1 MTDLSA
7 TAVAEPRVT
16 LLGRRFDRL
25 RVKLFLAIAGAN
37 AVVAIVAYLLFALS
51 FERGFID
58 YLHRGDVAKLD
69 ALITS
74 LALDYDRQGGWDA
87 IVNDR
92 TGWAERS
99 RKTLDLPP
107 RPDDDARRSS
117 VAPASPREF
126 PLTIDPRLM
135 LFDAERRLLIGRH
148 ERAGD
153 AILKPIIAR
162 GDTVGY
168 LGYLQRTWLFESVAR
183 MSSVQQHGSF
193 AAIGLGMLGAAL
205 LLGAGLAQWLT
216 RRIRALATTTAALI
230 QGNYDVRLAARGHDE
245 LDQLARDFNKLAATL
260 AATRRARSQWVADI
274 AHELRTPLSVLR
286 GEIEALQDGIRPL
299 NPDSVTSLAHEVER
313 LGRLVDD
320 LHLLSMSDLGALTYH
335 NEAVDIAEVIDD
347 VVNSHRRAIEERGL
361 QIEAKLQKG
370 IVLADAARL
379 AQVFGN
385 LMQNTIRYTDAGGR
399 LAISMQST
407 DDKII
412 VHWEDSS
419 PGVADSELAR
429 LTDRLYRV
437 DGSRS
442 RAGGGSGLG
451 LAIAK
456 AIVGAHHGSMTARP
470 SALGGLWWQLEF
482 PRHG

>member
-7 TAVAEPRVT
+7 TTVAEPSAP

-37 AVVAIVAYLLFALS
+37 AVLAIVAYLLFALS

-69 ALITS
+69 ALVAS
-74 LALDYDRQGGWDA
+74 LAQDYERQGSWDA

-92 TGWAERS
+92 DNWAERS
-99 RKTLDLPP
+99 REALNLPA
-107 RPDDDARRSS
+107 RPDDHTNRAA
-117 VAPASPREF
+117 VTPASPREF

-135 LFDAERRLLIGRH
+135 LFDAERRLLIGRP
-148 ERAGD
+148 ERADD
-153 AILKPIIAR
+153 AAMKPIIAH
-162 GDTVGY
+162 GNTVGY

-183 MSSVQQHGSF
+183 ISSAQQHGSF

-216 RRIRALATTTAALI
+216 KRIRALATATAALI
-230 QGNYDVRLAARGHDE
+230 QGNYEVRLAAQGHDE

-286 GEIEALQDGIRPL
+286 GEIEALQDGVRPL
-299 NPDSVTSLAHEVER
+299 TPDSMTSLAHEVGR
-313 LGRLVDD
+313 LGRLVED
-320 LHLLSMSDLGALTYH
+320 LHLLSMSDLGALTYYV
-335 NEAVDIAEVIDD
+335 EPVDIAEVIDD
-347 VVNSHRRAIEERGL
+347 VMNAHRRALEERDL
-361 QIEAKLQKG
+361 QVELQLQQG

-385 LMQNTIRYTDAGGR
+385 LLQNTIRYTDRGGR
-399 LAISMQST
+399 IAVRVQGI
-407 DDKII
+407 DDRII

-419 PGVADSELAR
+419 PGVADSELVR

-456 AIVGAHHGSMTARP
+456 AIVEAHHGSMIARS

>member
-1 MTDLSA
+1 
-7 TAVAEPRVT
+7 
-16 LLGRRFDRL
+16 
-25 RVKLFLAIAGAN
+25 
-37 AVVAIVAYLLFALS
+37 
-51 FERGFID
+51 
-58 YLHRGDVAKLD
+58 
-69 ALITS
+69 
-74 LALDYDRQGGWDA
+74 
-87 IVNDR
+87 
-92 TGWAERS
+92 
-99 RKTLDLPP
+99 
-107 RPDDDARRSS
+107 
-117 VAPASPREF
+117 
-126 PLTIDPRLM
+126 
-135 LFDAERRLLIGRH
+135 
-148 ERAGD
+148 
-153 AILKPIIAR
+153 
-162 GDTVGY
+162 
-168 LGYLQRTWLFESVAR
+168 

-216 RRIRALATTTAALI
+216 KRIRALATATAALM
-230 QGNYDVRLAARGHDE
+230 QGNYDIRLAAQGHDE

-299 NPDSVTSLAHEVER
+299 NPHSVTSLAHEVER
-313 LGRLVDD
+313 LGRLVED
-320 LHLLSMSDLGALTYH
+320 LHLLSMSDLGALTYY

-361 QIEAKLQKG
+361 QIETRLQKG

-385 LMQNTIRYTDAGGR
+385 LMQNTIRYTDKGGR
-399 LAISMQST
+399 IAVRVQVA
-407 DDKII
+407 DGRI
-412 VHWEDSS
+412 VVDWEDSS

-456 AIVGAHHGSMTARP
+456 AIVEAHHGSMKARR